1 MKLTHGEVSYILGL
15 KKKKFSWV
23 SDWMFEGTLEET
35 DSGYGYHLTI
45 YLIKPVYYVIRPILT
60 PFFFIYLVLEEGVGE
75 AKEDLKRE
83 WGRDIV
89 HLYFHKYESTS
100 EQYEKAKFVKW
111 EKENKNE

>member
-1 MKLTHGEVSYILGL
+1 MKLTHKEVSYILGL
-15 KKKKFSWV
+15 KKKKFDWA

-75 AKEDLKRE
+75 AKEDLKRQ
-83 WGRDIV
+83 WGRDVV
-89 HLYFHKYESTS
+89 HFYLHKYESTS

-111 EKENKNE
+111 VKGENK

>member
-45 YLIKPVYYVIRPILT
+45 YFIKPVYYVIRPILT

-75 AKEDLKRE
+75 AKKDLKRE
-83 WGRDIV
+83 CGRDVV
-89 HLYFHKYESTS
+89 HFYFHKYESTS

-111 EKENKNE
+111 EKEKTK

>member
-1 MKLTHGEVSYILGL
+1 MS
-15 KKKKFSWV
+15 F
-23 SDWMFEGTLEET
+23 
-35 DSGYGYHLTI
+35 
-45 YLIKPVYYVIRPILT
+45 RT

>member
-45 YLIKPVYYVIRPILT
+45 YFIKPVYYVICPILT

-83 WGRDIV
+83 CGRDIV